1 MRDRTR
7 RTKHRSAFALVSL
20 GFLLLAATASAQDG
34 ARAIPY
40 HKAELGFHGGY
51 VWSFSRDVYLTNTS
65 GEADFNDTGFWG
77 ATLDVGMGPGK
88 QATLLYQRQ
97 ETTLT
102 FRPAGNPEFDVA
114 DVAVEY
120 FQVGGLAGTPTRNML
135 PYGMFTLGATR
146 VSASGGDD
154 QWRFSFVF
162 GAGAKA
168 YFGEKLGLRLQ
179 GQIPFTFIDGGGSV
193 ACGSFGCV
201 TTIGGTGMGQLNLGG
216 GLFVNF

>member
-1 MRDRTR
+1 MIR
-7 RTKHRSAFALVSL
+7 RALTLLSL
-20 GFLLLAATASAQDG
+20 GCLLVAAKASAQDG
-34 ARAIPY
+34 MRTIPH
-40 HKAELGFHGGY
+40 HKAELGVHGGY
-51 VWSFSRDVYLTNTS
+51 MWTFSRDVWLTNTA
-65 GEADFNDTGFWG
+65 GEADFEDKGFWG
-77 ATLDVGMGPGK
+77 ATLDLNMGHGK
-88 QATLLYQRQ
+88 QGTLLYQRQ

-102 FRPAGNPEFDVA
+102 FRPAGNPRFDVA
-114 DVAVEY
+114 DIAVEY
-120 FQVGGLAGTPTRNML
+120 FQIGGLGGTPKGNYF

-168 YFGEKLGLRLQ
+168 YFGQRLGLRLQ

-201 TTIGGTGMGQLNLGG
+201 TTIGGTGVGQINLGG
-216 GLFVNF
+216 GLFMNF